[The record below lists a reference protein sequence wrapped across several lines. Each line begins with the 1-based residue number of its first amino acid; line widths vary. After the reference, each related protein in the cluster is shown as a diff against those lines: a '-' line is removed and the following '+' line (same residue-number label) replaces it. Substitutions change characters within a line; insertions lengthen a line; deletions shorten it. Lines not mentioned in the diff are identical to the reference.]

1 MCNIYEDLDK
11 MVGLFSMDW
20 GYLGQTLTNTT
31 IYIAYEA
38 KDLLLDIAN
47 NMGSS
52 CQDEALIA
60 AEQAVQEGIIND
72 IDEFIV
78 FGEDEDGNFTVDEG
92 FDVDRLTDVLKEA
105 GESMLDC
112 IVKDI
117 NLYEI
122 GLDLGTIM
130 SRVLQAQLDPTN

>member
-1 MCNIYEDLDK
+1 M
-11 MVGLFSMDW
+11 
-20 GYLGQTLTNTT
+20 
-31 IYIAYEA
+31 
-38 KDLLLDIAN
+38 
-47 NMGSS
+47 
-52 CQDEALIA
+52 A
-60 AEQAVQEGIIND
+60 AEQALQEGIIDD
-72 IDEFIV
+72 IDNFIQ
-78 FGEDEDGNFTVDEG
+78 FGEDEDGNMTVDQG
-92 FDVDRLTDVLKEA
+92 FDVDKLTDALKEA

>member
-11 MVGLFSMDW
+11 LVGLFSMDW
-20 GYLGQTLTNTT
+20 GYLSQTLTNTT

-47 NMGSS
+47 NMGQS
-52 CQDEALIA
+52 CQEEAMMA
-60 AEQAVQEGIIND
+60 AEQALMEGIIDD
-72 IDEFIV
+72 IDDFIV
-78 FGEDEDGNFTVDEG
+78 FGEDEDGNFTVDQG
-92 FDVDRLTDVLKEA
+92 FDVDRLTDALEEA
-105 GESMLDC
+105 GQSMLDC

-122 GLDLGTIM
+122 GLDLGQIM
-130 SRVLQAQLDPTN
+130 SRVIQAQLDPTN